1 MNDLN
6 TSEDQASESVNHQT
20 DQRDMSSE
28 SRHRHSRHH
37 HHSTERTRKP
47 QKKKTSFESIMSN
60 EILIILAALFIVGGF
75 IWIIIKSDTIPI
87 VSRLVNNFFS
97 VVEDEEHS
105 ITKTGP
111 DGGAIEA
118 GSNIL
123 LHLLPAILLLAYAL
137 YNKILRKGSRQI
149 TFIAFVA
156 GAGLLYSIQI
166 AEHLYPMVTR
176 TSFPY
181 SSLPLATGIT
191 LFMAILVVW
200 YTSTEHK
207 AWIHTFSIGFIFI
220 MTILLAIGYG
230 ITNHWL
236 FVMIFA
242 FGAFLFAFSGKTTG
256 SIVNTANAWTSML
269 YFGIYFIRKIHLK
282 SSIDQLWIYL
292 GYASVLLIAIY
303 LIRLFKPYQGKS
315 LWKAWFADSAV
326 YGVTAF
332 FIGTMAFAMR
342 KFGLSHL
349 IWVMSLG
356 VVGVQLLIIGLSKQ
370 IRPEGSRAVFYYSI
384 VFVASS
390 ILPFAVRKN
399 IYLLYSGV
407 VSILLVTFAKQ
418 RQHPFAAILAVIS
431 LSAGFIT
438 QLALTVVRYYPELY
452 FRNTNLPSAQF
463 LLPFA
468 SGLVL
473 TLAAWVVYKIF
484 SRIGFPYSQK
494 WFSRS
499 NTAYYVLSLFYAS
512 LYLTSFWLFQYL
524 FFSMWNVEQ
533 AHIVSWYIFHL
544 VFFFLVLRFVVQQK
558 SWVYK
563 PILWIAVASMFA
575 WPLAI
580 NFFIIALRDQAMLRG
595 GVVMGSFDFHFIG
608 IIPAIALSWFVSD
621 RLKSAYPKFKEG
633 ATLQYIFRIG
643 IFFYLLIAE
652 YDHFSVWMSP
662 VGQTGND
669 IIQANR
675 YLPYT
680 IIFALLSLTL
690 MLFAF
695 AKHVSLL
702 RQFSLVVLFI
712 TVMKIFIIDFASYSP
727 AGKAL
732 AFMLTGAFLI
742 LYSLLYR
749 QLSRTSFRVT
759 APEPKERSEHQ
770 HRSRRRSSKE

>member
-1 MNDLN
+1 M
-6 TSEDQASESVNHQT
+6 T
-20 DQRDMSSE
+20 
-28 SRHRHSRHH
+28 
-37 HHSTERTRKP
+37 
-47 QKKKTSFESIMSN
+47 N

-105 ITKTGP
+105 ITKVGPTGT
-111 DGGAIEA
+111 IET
-118 GSNIL
+118 GSHIFV
-123 LHLLPAILLLAYAL
+123 HLLPAILLLAYAL

-181 SSLPLATGIT
+181 FSLPLAAAST
-191 LFMAILVVW
+191 LLMAMFVVW
-200 YTSTEHK
+200 FTSTEHK
-207 AWIHTFSIGFIFI
+207 AWIHLLSIGFIFI

-236 FVMIFA
+236 FVMIFV
-242 FGAFLFAFSGKTTG
+242 FSTFLYIYSGKTTG
-256 SIVNTANAWTSML
+256 SLVNSANAWTSML
-269 YFGIYFIRKIHLK
+269 YFGIYFIRKIYLK
-282 SSIDQLWIYL
+282 SSIDQFWIYL
-292 GYASVLLIAIY
+292 GYASVLLVAIY
-303 LIRLFKPYQGKS
+303 LIRVFKPYQGKS

-326 YGVTAF
+326 YAVTAF
-332 FIGTMAFAMR
+332 FVGTMAFAMR
-342 KFGLSHL
+342 KFGFSHL
-349 IWVMSLG
+349 IWLLSVG

-370 IRPEGSRAVFYYSI
+370 IRPEGSRAVFYYSL

-418 RQHPFAAILAVIS
+418 KQHPFAAILAVIS

-438 QLALTVVRYYPELY
+438 QLTLTVVRYYPELY

-463 LLPFA
+463 LLPFT
-468 SGLVL
+468 SGLIL
-473 TLAAWVVYKIF
+473 TAAAWVVYKMF
-484 SRIGFPYSQK
+484 NRIGFPYSQK

-544 VFFFLVLRFVVQQK
+544 IYFFLVLRFVIQRK

-563 PILWIAVASMFA
+563 PILWIAAASMFA

-595 GVVMGSFDFHFIG
+595 GAVMDSFDFHFIG
-608 IIPAIALSWFVSD
+608 IIPALALTWFVSD

-690 MLFAF
+690 MLISF
-695 AKHVSLL
+695 AKHVNLL

-712 TVMKIFIIDFASYSP
+712 TVMKIFIIDFSSYSP

-759 APEPKERSEHQ
+759 APEPKEKSEHH

>member
-6 TSEDQASESVNHQT
+6 TEDQTKESVNLSADRQEN
-20 DQRDMSSE
+20 SSG

-37 HHSTERTRKP
+37 HQSSERPRRSH
-47 QKKKTSFESIMSN
+47 KKKASFESIMSN
-60 EILIILAALFIVGGF
+60 EILIILAALFFVGGF
-75 IWIIIKSDTIPI
+75 IWIIIKSDTIPT

-97 VVEDEEHS
+97 VVEDEQHS
-105 ITKTGP
+105 ITKSGP
-111 DGGAIEA
+111 TKGVIET

-123 LHLLPAILLLAYAL
+123 LHLLPAIVLLAYAL
-137 YNKILRKGSRQI
+137 YNKILRKGNRQI
-149 TFIAFVA
+149 TFIAFVI
-156 GAGLLYSIQI
+156 GAALLYTIQI

-181 SSLPLATGIT
+181 SSLPLAAGIT
-191 LFMAILVVW
+191 LFMGILVVW

-207 AWIHTFSIGFIFI
+207 AWIHTFSIGFVFI

-230 ITNHWL
+230 ITSHWL
-236 FVMIFA
+236 FIMIFV
-242 FGAFLFAFSGKTTG
+242 FGTFLFFYSGKTTG

-269 YFGIYFIRKIHLK
+269 YFGIYFIRKIFLK

-292 GYASVLLIAIY
+292 GYSFVLLVAIY

-315 LWKAWFADSAV
+315 LWKSWFADSAV
-326 YGVTAF
+326 YGVTVF

-349 IWVMSLG
+349 IWVLSLG
-356 VVGVQLLIIGLSKQ
+356 VAVVQFLIIGLSKQ
-370 IRPEGSRAVFYYSI
+370 IRPEGSRAVYYYSL

-399 IYLLYSGV
+399 IYLIYSGV
-407 VSILLVTFAKQ
+407 VSILLVTLAKR
-418 RQHPFAAILAVIS
+418 RQQPFAAILAVIS

-463 LLPFA
+463 LLPFT
-468 SGLVL
+468 SGLIL
-473 TLAAWVVYKIF
+473 TAAAWVVYKMF
-484 SRIGFPYSQK
+484 NRIGFPYSQK

-524 FFSMWNVEQ
+524 FFSVWNVEQ

-544 VFFFLVLRFVVQQK
+544 IYFFLVLRFVVQRK

-563 PILWIAVASMFA
+563 PILWIAAASMFA

-595 GVVMGSFDFHFIG
+595 GDIMGSFTFHFVG

-633 ATLQYIFRIG
+633 TTLQYIFRIG
-643 IFFYLLIAE
+643 IFFYLLMAE

-662 VGQTGND
+662 IGQTGNE
-669 IIQANR
+669 IIQNNR

-680 IIFALLSLTL
+680 IMLALLSLTL

-712 TVMKIFIIDFASYSP
+712 TVMKIFIIDFSSFSP

-732 AFMLTGAFLI
+732 AFMLTGAFLVV
-742 LYSLLYR
+742 YSLLYR
-749 QLSRTSFRVT
+749 QLSRTRFHVS
-759 APEPKERSEHQ
+759 APETREKPEHQ
-770 HRSRRRSSKE
+770 HRHRRSSKE